1 MATSSSKSRAKFY
14 ESASRQIQLLRKR
27 PRLKRKLLVPMLAD
41 LLAGV
46 VLILEEREGGDVKD
60 SKK

>member
-1 MATSSSKSRAKFY
+1 MSTTKESRAKFY
-14 ESASRQIQLLRKR
+14 ESASRQIQLLTKR

-41 LLAGV
+41 LLAGML
-46 VLILEEREGGDVKD
+46 LILGEREPGDVKD